1 MNISLIKGLQFAEK
15 VNQFEPVTESGK
27 QFIKRYRGYL
37 YQNPANFSLVN
48 NFISE
53 AQKYSYDTGVMSIL
67 ESVLKFVTENK
78 ISWKIASVCE
88 SINAS
93 TDPYNY
99 INKMGAETAEKLLDM
114 NESEVV
120 QYIKAGAL
128 KSVQYIPEFREI
140 CKEVYGTSHVE
151 EQKTQ
156 TYSLTSPISYTIV
169 NENEQWFVVNG
180 YTYKIS
186 EGKVTNEVCEDNTFN
201 RINSLLPNFKMVDE
215 KLQYSWQPSTIEKPY
230 TFTIDENNIKFEHG
244 TINESFNN
252 VIDFRQFCDNFTVM
266 MLGANK
272 NMFMNI
278 ANNVASVQEAFDS
291 ICEIDCAKVLECADG
306 TVANIV
312 EAKDNIDL
320 TWVKSYKCKPC
331 TIDEKFMSECCK
343 SIRSL
348 TGVNLSTVYEN
359 RINEELKEQNP
370 EEYQNIQEELKAA
383 KDQKIEER
391 RNKIQML
398 AEQFKHDPAK
408 LALLSTISKDLSILE
423 NNSK

>member
-15 VNQFEPVTESGK
+15 VNKFEPVTESGK
-27 QFIKRYRGYL
+27 QFIKQYRGYL

-53 AQKYSYDTGVMSIL
+53 ARKFSYDTGIMSIL
-67 ESVLKFVTENK
+67 ESVLKFVTDNK
-78 ISWKIASVCE
+78 ISWKIGSVCE
-88 SINAS
+88 SIESS

-99 INKMGAETAEKLLDM
+99 INKMGAKTAEKLLDM

-140 CKEVYGTSHVE
+140 CKEVYGTSHVD

-156 TYSLTSPISYTIV
+156 TYSLTSPISYTLV
-169 NENEQWFVVNG
+169 NENEQWFVING

-186 EGKVTNEVCEDNTFN
+186 EGKVTNENCEDETFN

-230 TFTIDENNIKFEHG
+230 TFTIDENSINFEYSS
-244 TINESFNN
+244 INESFNN
-252 VIDFRQFCDNFTVM
+252 VIDFRQFCDNFTTV

-278 ANNVASVQEAFDS
+278 ANNVATVQEAFGN

-306 TVANIV
+306 SVANIV
-312 EAKDNIDL
+312 EGKDNINL
-320 TWVKSYKCKPC
+320 TWVRSSQCKPQ
-331 TIDEKFMSECCK
+331 TVDEKFMSECCK
-343 SIRSL
+343 DIRIM
-348 TGVNLSTVYEN
+348 TGVNLTNVYEN
-359 RINEELKEQNP
+359 RINEELKIQNP
-370 EEYQNIQEELKAA
+370 DEYHNIQEELREA
-383 KDQKIEER
+383 KNQKIEER

-408 LALLSTISKDLSILE
+408 LALLSTISKDLAILE
-423 NNSK
+423 NK

>member
-15 VNQFEPVTESGK
+15 VNKFEPITESGK
-27 QFIKRYRGYL
+27 QFIKQYRGYL
-37 YQNPANFSLVN
+37 YQNAANFSLVN

-53 AQKYSYDTGVMSIL
+53 ARKFSYDTGIMSIL
-67 ESVLKFVTENK
+67 ESVLKFVTDNK
-78 ISWKIASVCE
+78 ISWKIGSVCE
-88 SINAS
+88 SIEAS

-140 CKEVYGTSHVE
+140 CKEVYGTSHVD

-156 TYSLTSPISYTIV
+156 TYSLTSPISYTLV
-169 NENEQWFVVNG
+169 NENEQWFVING

-186 EGKVTNEVCEDNTFN
+186 EGKVTNENCDDETFN
-201 RINSLLPNFKMVDE
+201 RINSLLPNFKMIDE

-230 TFTIDENNIKFEHG
+230 TFTINENSINFEYG
-244 TINESFNN
+244 SINESFNN
-252 VIDFRQFCDNFTVM
+252 VIDFRQFCDNFTTV

-278 ANNVASVQEAFDS
+278 ANNVAAVQEAFS
-291 ICEIDCAKVLECADG
+291 NICEIDCAKVLECADG
-306 TVANIV
+306 SVANIV
-312 EAKDNIDL
+312 EGKDNINL
-320 TWVKSYKCKPC
+320 TWVRSSQCKPQ
-331 TIDEKFMSECCK
+331 TVDEKFMSECCK
-343 SIRSL
+343 DIRTM
-348 TGVNLSTVYEN
+348 TGVNLTNVYEN
-359 RINEELKEQNP
+359 RINEELKIQNP
-370 EEYQNIQEELKAA
+370 DEYHNIQEELREA
-383 KDQKIEER
+383 KNQKIEER

-408 LALLSTISKDLSILE
+408 LALLSTISKDLAILE
-423 NNSK
+423 NK